1 MSTALPTSRR
11 ITGDTARDT
20 LDFLV
25 ARVERRIQ
33 EFLAEERR
41 VWAERNPDSTELID
55 CVARMVGSG
64 GKRLRPAFCVAGY
77 LAGGGDPDDDAVVD
91 VAAALE
97 LLHTFA
103 LLHDDV
109 MDDSGLRRG
118 EPTAHR
124 AHSALHRERGWR
136 DEPRRYGE
144 GVAVLAGD
152 LALVYAERLLADCPP
167 RARRVWGE
175 LCTELM
181 IGQFLDVRAAARFVP
196 DPELARW
203 IALFKS
209 GRYTVY
215 RPLAMG
221 AELAGAG
228 ELLSPFEEYGLAVG
242 EAFQLRDDLL
252 DAFGSPEL
260 TGKPARLDF
269 RQHKMTLLMS
279 YALRDD
285 AQIAALVGD
294 DLAGADQERL
304 HDLLLANGFRDTV
317 ESAIAERLR
326 SAEEV
331 ARRALDPDWSAQLCA
346 LARQAVHR
354 TG

>member
-1 MSTALPTSRR
+1 MTTVLTESNKFSGA
-11 ITGDTARDT
+11 TARDARSRI
-20 LDFLV
+20 L

-41 VWAERNPDSTELID
+41 EWAALNPDSTELID

-77 LAGGGDPDDDAVVD
+77 LAGGGDPDSEVIVD

-109 MDDSGLRRG
+109 MDDSELRRN
-118 EPTAHR
+118 EPTAHV
-124 AHSALHRERGWR
+124 LHASLHERRDWR
-136 DEPRRYGE
+136 GEPRRYGE
-144 GVAVLAGD
+144 SVAVLAGN
-152 LALVYAERLLADCPP
+152 LSLVYAERLLAECPP
-167 RARRVWGE
+167 HARRVWGD

-181 IGQFLDVRAAARFVP
+181 FGQFLDVRTAARFES
-196 DPELARW
+196 DPELSSW

-221 AELAGAG
+221 AEIAGAR
-228 ELLSPFEEYGLAVG
+228 ELGPAFEEYGLALG

-252 DAFGSPEL
+252 DAFGSSDVI
-260 TGKPARLDF
+260 GKPTRLDLE
-269 RQHKMTLLMS
+269 QHKMTLLMS
-279 YALRDD
+279 IALRHEPEVRE
-285 AQIAALVGD
+285 LVGD
-294 DLAGADQERL
+294 DLAGTDPDSLYEALVRTGVRDRVER
-304 HDLLLANGFRDTV
+304 V
-317 ESAIAERLR
+317 IAER
-326 SAEEV
+326 V
-331 ARRALDPDWSAQLCA
+331 ATACAAVDAVLDSGWSTDFHNM
-346 LARQAVHR
+346 AREAAYR
-354 TG
+354 DK

>member
-1 MSTALPTSRR
+1 MSTTLPMSHRF
-11 ITGDTARDT
+11 IGETARDT
-20 LDFLV
+20 RGILLE
-25 ARVERRIQ
+25 RVERRIH

-41 VWAERNPDSTELID
+41 EWAALNPDATELID

-64 GKRLRPAFCVAGY
+64 GKRLRPAFCIAGY
-77 LAGGGDPDDDAVVD
+77 LAGGGDPEAPVIVD

-109 MDDSGLRRG
+109 MDDSGLRRN
-118 EPTAHR
+118 EPTAHIL
-124 AHSALHRERGWR
+124 HSALHRERDWR
-136 DEPRRYGE
+136 GEPRRYGE
-144 GVAVLAGD
+144 SVAVLAGD
-152 LALVYAERLLADCPP
+152 LALIYAERLLADCPP
-167 RARRVWGE
+167 HARRTWGG

-196 DPELARW
+196 DPELSSW

-228 ELLSPFEEYGLAVG
+228 HLLGAFEEYGLAVG

-252 DAFGSPEL
+252 DAFGDPEV
-260 TGKPARLDF
+260 TGKPAQLDF
-269 RQHKMTLLMS
+269 KQHKMTLLMS
-279 YALRDD
+279 FALRDS
-285 AQIAALVGD
+285 AEISELVGD
-294 DLAGADQERL
+294 DLAGTDPQRL
-304 HDLLLANGFRDTV
+304 HDLLLANGVRDGV
-317 ESAIAERLR
+317 EATIDRRLH
-326 SAEEV
+326 SAEASV
-331 ARRALDPDWSAQLCA
+331 RRALDPVWSEELCA
-346 LARQAVHR
+346 MARQAVHR
-354 TG
+354 TS